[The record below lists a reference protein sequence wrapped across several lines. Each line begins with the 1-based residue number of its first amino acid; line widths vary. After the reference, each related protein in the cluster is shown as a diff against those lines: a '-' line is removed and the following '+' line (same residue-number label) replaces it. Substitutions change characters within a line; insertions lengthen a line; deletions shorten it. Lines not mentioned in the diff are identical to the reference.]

1 MSLSP
6 MMRALLTVA
15 VAVAVLTLVP
25 TAGATIP
32 KRFANCKA
40 VNAKY
45 PHGIAKNAKRAT
57 SASGLTGR
65 AFVSSKFYGLYGKRL
80 DRDNDGVFCER

>member
-1 MSLSP
+1 MNRSP
-6 MMRALLTVA
+6 IMRILLA
-15 VAVAVLTLVP
+15 VAVAVLVLVP

-32 KRFANCKA
+32 KRFANCKH

-45 PHGIAKNAKRAT
+45 PHGVAKNAKVAVG
-57 SASGLTGR
+57 ASGLTGR

-80 DRDNDGVFCER
+80 DRDHDGVFCER